1 MNLPRQSVRLYIASV
16 LDCTLLQYLI
26 AEDKSNYELLYDD
39 DEEMDTMVATID
51 AKSSF
56 HRSTHVRRLVPR
68 DHANGEARIIR
79 HYFADNPMYTPGQF
93 RRRFRMKRHVFIRI
107 LNTVKSVDRYFQQ
120 RENCTGLLGLSAL
133 QKVVAAIRILA
144 YGLPA
149 DAVDEYVQIGKSTAH
164 EALYHFCSA
173 VIVAFGKEYIRS
185 PTPVDVAHLL
195 QVGENHGFPGSCN
208 DINVLQRSPIF
219 SAYIR
224 GETPLVQFTVNGR
237 TYDIYPFDRERLSDI
252 MTACIIMHNM
262 IVEDEKSKAINTNFD
277 NISTPA
283 TP

>member
-93 RRRFRMKRHVFIRI
+93 RRRYRTWHIKF
-107 LNTVKSVDRYFQQ
+107 
-120 RENCTGLLGLSAL
+120 LSFC
-133 QKVVAAIRILA
+133 Q
-144 YGLPA
+144 
-149 DAVDEYVQIGKSTAH
+149 YVSI
-164 EALYHFCSA
+164 
-173 VIVAFGKEYIRS
+173 
-185 PTPVDVAHLL
+185 
-195 QVGENHGFPGSCN
+195 
-208 DINVLQRSPIF
+208 
-219 SAYIR
+219 AYIFKLA
-224 GETPLVQFTVNGR
+224 GSV
-237 TYDIYPFDRERLSDI
+237 
-252 MTACIIMHNM
+252 
-262 IVEDEKSKAINTNFD
+262 
-277 NISTPA
+277 
-283 TP
+283 